1 MIYKRMFLCITYRFF
16 CIEKASRGRCS
27 VPIQYIKTLALRGF
41 IHSLNL
47 WILWNFRYD
56 FYDNRKNVTSKILV

>member
-56 FYDNRKNVTSKILV
+56 F